1 MEKLKTQDR
10 LALAT
15 GNVEASMLSGNVR
28 NLKHLFA
35 DIGVVLVLAILAIV
49 ALLSKVVQY
58 YGFQIHDWDTGIYS
72 NVIWNLISGNGFY
85 SDVLNHNHLGDHFSP
100 IIALFAPFFII
111 SPSPVWL
118 LAAQGLAVG
127 ATYVLLYFVAIKIF
141 RDENISFAKPLALL
155 FVLWAFLYRPLTSAL
170 LFEFHPSTLAT
181 PLVAAS
187 VLALRHGSDRT
198 LWLLVAVLLLSKE
211 NAPLAVLGL
220 GCYAGLVLFRPRLC
234 LALGAVAGGSA
245 ALTMGVV
252 MPLFRTEQWGHY
264 SRLDPF
270 AEWADKSV
278 YLLALVKALAFLPL
292 ASWRSLICAAPLVGL
307 NLSVAFPSQYS
318 SSYQYDD
325 FASVF
330 LLVAAMHGTVVV
342 LRAIGCAL
350 KSRRAIAAACVFIA
364 SLALLLEQ
372 RGRLPY
378 QLFTALLSLEPAPRS
393 ATTDVRS
400 AFSYLRRFWPS
411 DEDRQLEQ
419 ELAAY
424 RSLPFQ
430 IGIAAQQALGPY
442 LSARK
447 RYVPIYLASE
457 GVDMRRLKPRDKILI
472 TPIADAI
479 EFAALEHL
487 FENDAGLTR
496 VHASPVLHV
505 YEVVSRQRPEFSE
518 HEPN

>member
-111 SPSPVWL
+111 SPSPLWL

-127 ATYVLLYFVAIKIF
+127 TTYVLLYFVAIKIF
-141 RDENISFAKPLALL
+141 RDANTSFAKALALL

-187 VLALRHGSDRT
+187 VLALHHGSDRM

-211 NAPLAVLGL
+211 SAPLAVLGL
-220 GCYAGLVLFRPRLC
+220 GCYAGLVLFRPRLGV
-234 LALGAVAGGSA
+234 ALGAVAGGSA
-245 ALTMGVV
+245 ALTMGVI
-252 MPLFRTEQWGHY
+252 MPLFRTEQWAHY
-264 SRLDPF
+264 SRLGPF
-270 AEWADKSV
+270 AEWEDKSV

-307 NLSVAFPSQYS
+307 NLSVVFPSQYS
-318 SSYQYDD
+318 SSFQYDD

-330 LLVAAMHGTVVV
+330 LLVAAMHGAVVV
-342 LRAIGCAL
+342 LRAFGSAF
-350 KSRRAIAAACVFIA
+350 KKRRAIAACVFM
-364 SLALLLEQ
+364 ALVAIFLEQ
-372 RGRLPY
+372 EDWMPHRV
-378 QLFTALLSLEPAPRS
+378 FTALLSVEPAPRS
-393 ATTDVRS
+393 AITDVRS
-400 AFSYLRRFWPS
+400 AFSYLHRFWPS

-419 ELAAY
+419 ELAPY
-424 RSLPFQ
+424 RNLPFE

-447 RYVPIYLASE
+447 RYVSIYLASE
-457 GVDMRRLKPRDKILI
+457 GVDMRHLKLGDKILI
-472 TPIADAI
+472 TPIADLF
-479 EFAALEHL
+479 EFAALERL
-487 FENDAGLTR
+487 LENNAEFTR